1 MFRVLNSAAR
11 IGNIVLRSAALVLAL
26 VMMFF
31 AGYAVLDSFY
41 LERMAF
47 SSWDLVQYRPV
58 DESGN
63 LSREAFD
70 ELLKIN
76 PDVVGWI
83 TIYDTNID
91 YPIVQGPDDMYYVN
105 RDIYGDSTLSG
116 SVYLQSVNSPDFSD
130 QFNLLYGH
138 HFDNGAMFGDVVNFK
153 DPDYFEEHQ
162 YGELITRDGIYNLK
176 FFVCI
181 ETDAYDSNIYGVT
194 QLDSQA
200 QAEEFT
206 ASPRKLVFYPS
217 STAVKGAAAPG
228 TDQADIELPEGMDH
242 DLLVALSTC
251 DDAETD
257 GRTVIIAD
265 AEEGDGS
272 RVPGS
277 ATPSTGEIR
286 PGEGRWAV
294 LNLITMI
301 LTLCCL
307 VPFVIRFISG
317 KERKRAMVG
326 TLLTLIVCVASVL
339 LFFLTENMKYPVTLR
354 DFWTPFMIFIFASA
368 LLITSLTDRR
378 KEKEA

>member
-11 IGNIVLRSAALVLAL
+11 IGNVVLRSAAIVLAL

-41 LERMAF
+41 LEQMAF
-47 SSWDLVQYRPV
+47 SSWDLIQYRPV
-58 DESGN
+58 DESGH
-63 LSREAFD
+63 LSPEAFD

-91 YPIVQGPDDMYYVN
+91 YPIVQGPDDLYYVN

-162 YGELITRDGIYNLK
+162 YGELITRDGIYYLK

-194 QLDSQA
+194 QLDGQA
-200 QAEEFT
+200 QADEFT

-217 STAVKGAAAPG
+217 SNPVKGAAAG
-228 TDQADIELPEGMDH
+228 SDQADVVLPDGMDH
-242 DLLVALSTC
+242 DQLLALSTC
-251 DDAETD
+251 DDAESD

-265 AEEGDGS
+265 VGEGEAS
-272 RVPGS
+272 RGAA

-307 VPFVIRFISG
+307 VPFVIRFVSG
-317 KERKRAMVG
+317 KERKRALVG
-326 TLLTLIVCVASVL
+326 TLLTLIVCTASVL
-339 LFFLTENMKYPVTLR
+339 LFFLTENMRYPATLR